1 MRQRFEDGNIEMVNI
16 VNAFSIVCNVSF
28 FFSLS
33 LMKGEIIRVEISKR
47 VEEFESF
54 V

>member
-28 FFSLS
+28 FSLS
-33 LMKGEIIRVEISKR
+33 LFNERR
-47 VEEFESF
+47 DY
-54 V
+54 